1 MKLKLFTI
9 IASLLVAFGTV
20 SAQIEEN
27 IPAPDPNAQAQQNA
41 PAPDQDYPAPQGD
54 VDQNSENPP
63 APDNTNAGVARVSLI
78 HGDVSTQRGDS
89 NETSAAALNTPLV
102 SGDRISTGDK
112 SRAEIQL
119 DYADIF
125 RLGEHTQ
132 ANIANLTKN
141 QIQVQVGLGLATYS
155 TFKNSDADV
164 EIDTPNVSIRP
175 SRGEGTYRIVVIS
188 QEETQILVRRGD
200 AEISTP
206 QGSTHLS
213 TGQFMN
219 VRGTG
224 TDTQYKI
231 AAAPARDDWDQ
242 WNDDRDRIIENAQAW
257 KNTNR
262 YYTGSEDLDAYGN
275 WVNVPDYG
283 PVWQPAVSPD
293 WAPYRAGRWVWEPYW
308 GWTWVS
314 YEPWG
319 WAPYHYGRWFVYG
332 SSWVWWPGPVY
343 AQPYYRPVWA
353 PAYVSFFGW
362 GGGFGV
368 NVGFGWGSI
377 GWLPIGPCDRFY
389 PWWGGYRSRFT
400 TVNINHYYYGRGG
413 FGPLHRG
420 TLYSNVRL
428 ASFNNRVRLGAST
441 VGARDFGR
449 GRITARPFTGGSFR
463 DAHFVAGNLP
473 VVPSRES
480 LRVSDRTPGASANF
494 RNVQS
499 EHFFTRN
506 RPAGV
511 RQSFDRE
518 ASQLHNAIQRNGHVT
533 PITGRNEVS
542 QVRPN
547 ANVAA
552 RPNSGVGERANTN
565 IGARPNS
572 IAGVR
577 NGNSTPGRIG
587 VGNNANGGNNA
598 SNDGFRRFGQAG
610 QSAASNPAER
620 GLSNGNPASGNRF
633 PNSGASRPGTN
644 GNVNTQNTRTI
655 ASGDTN
661 GWRRFSDSPARG
673 TNGPARSTNGAGQS
687 APRGTNGPVQTAPRG
702 TNRPA
707 QMPGRTNPSMNSPA
721 PNRDGGWQNF
731 PRSSQP
737 SPTNRPQINGSM
749 DRFPSRGSSPQMQRP
764 GGFGQPSQRTM
775 SRPPLDMRQP
785 IVTRPYGGS
794 PGYRPGGG
802 YPAGNPG
809 GYRGM
814 PSGGGYRGPSGGGGF
829 PGGGRPSGGGAPHP
843 SGGGGHPSGGGGPSH
858 SGGGG
863 GHHGR

>member
-1 MKLKLFTI
+1 MKLRLFTI
-9 IASLLVAFGTV
+9 ITSLLIALGTA

-27 IPAPDPNAQAQQNA
+27 IPAPDPNAQNA
-41 PAPDQDYPAPQGD
+41 PAPDQDYPQNAP
-54 VDQNSENPP
+54 DQNSQAQNPP
-63 APDNTNAGVARVSLI
+63 APENTNAGVARVSLI

-89 NETSAAALNTPLV
+89 NETSAAALNAPLV
-102 SGDRISTGDK
+102 SGDHISTGDK

-132 ANIANLTKN
+132 ANIANLTRN
-141 QIQVQVGLGLATYS
+141 QIQVQVGLGLATYT
-155 TFKNSDADV
+155 TFKNGDADV

-175 SRGEGTYRIVVIS
+175 RRGEGSYRVVVIS
-188 QEETQILVRRGD
+188 QDETQILVRRGD

-213 TGQFMN
+213 SGQFMTVKGAGN
-219 VRGTG
+219 
-224 TDTQYKI
+224 DTQYKI
-231 AAAPARDDWDQ
+231 AGAPARDDWDQ
-242 WNDDRDRIIENAQAW
+242 WNDDRDHVIQNAQAW

-283 PVWQPAVSPD
+283 PVWEPTVGAD

-343 AQPYYRPVWA
+343 AEPYYRPVWA

-420 TLYSNVRL
+420 DRYSNLRL

-441 VGARDFGR
+441 VGAREFGR
-449 GRITARPFTGGSFR
+449 GHITARPFNGGSLR
-463 DAHFVAGNLP
+463 NAHFATGNLP

-518 ASQLHNAIQRNGHVT
+518 ASQLHSAIQRDAHVA
-533 PITGRNEVS
+533 PITGRNSVS
-542 QVRPN
+542 QVRS
-547 ANVAA
+547 
-552 RPNSGVGERANTN
+552 NSNL
-565 IGARPNS
+565 GARPNS
-572 IAGVR
+572 NMGNRPNSNAGAQS
-577 NGNSTPGRIG
+577 GNSIPDRRS
-587 VGNNANGGNNA
+587 VGSNNA
-598 SNDGFRRFGQAG
+598 SNGGFRTFGQRG
-610 QSAASNPAER
+610 QNAASNPAH
-620 GLSNGNPASGNRF
+620 GASSTNRF
-633 PNSGASRPGTN
+633 PNSVSRPGVN
-644 GNVNTQNTRTI
+644 GNVNTPNARTT
-655 ASGDTN
+655 ASAGDSN
-661 GWRRFSDSPARG
+661 GWRRFSDTPARG
-673 TNGPARSTNGAGQS
+673 TNGPARGTNT
-687 APRGTNGPVQTAPRG
+687 APRGTNGAG
-702 TNRPA
+702 
-707 QMPGRTNPSMNSPA
+707 QMAGRMNPGMNSSA
-721 PNRDGGWQNF
+721 PNRGGGWQNF

-749 DRFPSRGSSPQMQRP
+749 DRFPSRASSPQMQRP

-802 YPAGNPG
+802 YAGGNPG
-809 GYRGM
+809 GYRGA
-814 PSGGGYRGPSGGGGF
+814 PSGGGYRGPS
-829 PGGGRPSGGGAPHP
+829 GGGRPSGGGAPHP
-843 SGGGGHPSGGGGPSH
+843 SGGGGHPSGGGPSH